1 MDGMNPGIRKLKSA
15 SLACCCLGAKK
26 GHLYCPCE
34 ERRRLPI
41 LPEPNGFDGCG
52 DTLEEMATYTREQMQ
67 EYAWQAVQQVELK

>member
-1 MDGMNPGIRKLKSA
+1 M
-15 SLACCCLGAKK
+15 
-26 GHLYCPCE
+26 
-34 ERRRLPI
+34 PI